1 MKTNDKAVTLTVED
15 GVAVITLDVPG
26 EAQNTLKEE
35 FAEEFDAI
43 FEAVQNDET
52 IRAAVFRSGK
62 PSSFLAGADV
72 TMIEKVT
79 SAEQA
84 EGLSK
89 KTQEAFGRIANG
101 RVPVVAAIHGACLGG
116 GLELALACHGRVAS
130 DAGITA
136 LGLPEVQLGLL
147 PGAGG
152 TQRLPRLIGI
162 AAALDMMLT
171 GKHIRAAKA
180 KKMGLVDEVVPEPI
194 LLRVATERALAL
206 ADAKPAHQ
214 KPMAKVA
221 ATLGRVFSSAGFQE
235 LALEDN
241 PLGRKVLF
249 QQARKTLL
257 SKTHGNYPAAERIVD
272 VVEVGMERGLHAG
285 LAAEAREFGKLV
297 VSSEAKALMSIFF
310 AMTALKKDV
319 GTDAPDAK
327 ARRVHKVGVLGAGL
341 MGAGIAYVSRSK
353 AGAVVR
359 MKDKDDA
366 GVVAGLKTIH
376 GLYGKRVKRRAMS
389 RRDADRELATITGTT
404 NYDGFRDCDVV
415 IEAVFEDLALK
426 HRMVQDVEA
435 ACGPGIIFGSNTSSI
450 PITKIAEASSRPENV
465 IGLHYFSPV
474 DKMPLLEIIVTE
486 KTSPSVIATCVEL
499 GKKQGKT
506 VIVVRDGT
514 GFYTS
519 RILGPYMNEAAHI
532 LSEGVR
538 IEAIDDALV
547 KWGYPVGPMTLLDEV
562 GLDVAAKV
570 GPIMLAAF
578 GDRVTPPRAMERLV
592 EDGRKGRKNGK
603 GFYRYEGGKKA
614 KGKNNADE
622 TIYKVLGVT
631 PGATMEP
638 VTIAERCGLLMVNEA
653 ALCLQEGIL
662 RSPRDGDIGA
672 IFGLGFPPF
681 RGGPFRYVDAVG
693 AREVVNKL
701 RTFESRHGKRFTP
714 APILVELAER
724 KGRFHS

>member
-1 MKTNDKAVTLTVED
+1 MKAVTLEITD
-15 GVAVITLDVPG
+15 GIAVITLDVPG
-26 EAQNTLKEE
+26 EAQNTLKAE
-35 FAEEFDAI
+35 FADDFDAI
-43 FEAVQNDET
+43 FAAVENDET
-52 IRAAVFRSGK
+52 IVAAVFRSGK

-72 TMIEKVT
+72 TLIEKVT
-79 SAEQA
+79 SAEEA
-84 EGLSK
+84 TALSR

-101 RVPVVAAIHGACLGG
+101 RVPVVAAIHGPCLGG
-116 GLELALACHGRVAS
+116 GLELALACHGRVCS
-130 DAGITA
+130 DSSNTA

-152 TQRLPRLIGI
+152 TQRLPRLVGI
-162 AAALDMMLT
+162 AKALDMMLT
-171 GKHIRAAKA
+171 GRHIRPPKA
-180 KKMGLVDEVVPEPI
+180 KKMGLVDEVVPEAI
-194 LLRVATERALAL
+194 LLDVAKQHARRLADLPPPPKPLARVGSALA
-206 ADAKPAHQ
+206 HI
-214 KPMAKVA
+214 
-221 ATLGRVFSSAGFQE
+221 FSKEGLTD

-257 SKTHGNYPAAERIVD
+257 SKSYGNYPAAERIID
-272 VVEVGMERGLHAG
+272 VVETGIERGLHAG
-285 LAAEAREFGKLV
+285 LEAEAREFGKLV
-297 VSSEAKALMSIFF
+297 MSPEAKALMSIFF
-310 AMTALKKDV
+310 AMTALKKDT
-319 GTDAPDAK
+319 GTDKPATP
-327 ARRVHKVGVLGAGL
+327 RPLRKVGVLGAGL
-341 MGAGIAYVSRSK
+341 MGAGIAYVTRSK
-353 AGAVVR
+353 AGLPVR

-366 GVVAGLKTIH
+366 GVAAGLKALH
-376 GLYGKRVKRRAMS
+376 ALYGKRVKRKAMS
-389 RRDADRELATITGTT
+389 RHDAAQELATISGTT
-404 NYDGFRDCDVV
+404 TYDGFKGCDVV
-415 IEAVFEDLALK
+415 IEAVFEDLDLK
-426 HRMVQDVEA
+426 HRMVRDVEA
-435 ACGPGIIFGSNTSSI
+435 TCGPGVIFGSNTSSI
-450 PITKIAEASSRPENV
+450 PITNIAAASSHPENV

-486 KTSPSVIATCVEL
+486 HTSPDVIATCVEL

-538 IEAIDDALV
+538 IEEIDHALM

-578 GDRVTPPRAMERLV
+578 GDRVTPPRAMERLI

-603 GFYRYEGGKKA
+603 GFYRYEKGKKV
-614 KGKNNADE
+614 KGKHAADE
-622 TIYKVLGVT
+622 TVYKVLGIT
-631 PGATMEP
+631 PGTSMDP

-653 ALCLQEGIL
+653 AHCLQEGIL

-701 RTFESRHGKRFTP
+701 RTFESRHGKRFAP
-714 APILVELAER
+714 AQILVQLAET
-724 KGRFHS
+724 KGKFHP

>member
-1 MKTNDKAVTLTVED
+1 MAKKQKAVTLEVTD
-15 GVAVITLDVPG
+15 GIAVITLDVPG
-26 EAQNTLKEE
+26 EAQNTLKQE
-35 FAEEFDAI
+35 FAEDFDIA

-52 IRAAVFRSGK
+52 IVAAVFRSGK

-72 TMIEKVT
+72 SMIGKFAT
-79 SAEQA
+79 AEEA
-84 EGLSK
+84 TAGSRK
-89 KTQEAFGRIANG
+89 IQEAFGRIANG
-101 RVPVVAAIHGACLGG
+101 RVPVIAAIHGPCLGG
-116 GLELALACHGRVAS
+116 GLELALACHGRVCS
-130 DAGITA
+130 DAGATV
-136 LGLPEVQLGLL
+136 LGVPEVQLGLL

-152 TQRLPRLIGI
+152 TQRLPRLVGI

-171 GKHIRAAKA
+171 GKHIRPAKA

-194 LLRVATERALAL
+194 LLEVAKQHARRL
-206 ADAKPAHQ
+206 ADVPPAP
-214 KPMAKVA
+214 KNPLVKIGEA
-221 ATLGRVFSSAGFQE
+221 LGFLFSKDGFQE

-257 SKTHGNYPAAERIVD
+257 SKTFGNYPAAERIVD
-272 VVEVGMERGLHAG
+272 VVEIGIEKGIHAG
-285 LAAEAREFGKLV
+285 LEAEAREFGKLV
-297 VSSEAKALMSIFF
+297 MTPESKSLISIFF
-310 AMTALKKDV
+310 AMNALKKDT
-319 GTDAPDAK
+319 GTDDPKAK
-327 ARRVHKVGVLGAGL
+327 ARPIRKVGVLGAGL
-341 MGAGIAYVSRSK
+341 MGAGIAYVTRAK
-353 AGAVVR
+353 AKVPVR
-359 MKDKDDA
+359 MKDKDAA
-366 GVVAGLKTIH
+366 GVAAGLKGINAI
-376 GLYGKRVKRRAMS
+376 YGKRVKRKAMS
-389 RRDADRELATITGTT
+389 RHDAAQELSTITGTT
-404 NYDGFRDCDVV
+404 TYDGFKGCDVV

-426 HRMVQDVEA
+426 HRMIKDIEA
-435 ACGPGIIFGSNTSSI
+435 ACGPDVIFGSNTSSI
-450 PITKIAEASSRPENV
+450 PITEIAAASSHPENV

-486 KTSPSVIATCVEL
+486 HTSPDVIATCVEL
-499 GKKQGKT
+499 GKRQGKT

-538 IEAIDDALV
+538 IEEIDRALM

-578 GDRVTPPRAMERLV
+578 GDRVTPPKAMERLI

-603 GFYRYEGGKKA
+603 GFYRYENGKKV
-614 KGKNNADE
+614 KGKHAADE
-622 TIYKVLGVT
+622 SVYKVLGIT
-631 PGATMEP
+631 PGATMDP
-638 VTIAERCGLLMVNEA
+638 TTIAERCGLLMVNEA

-701 RTFESRHGKRFTP
+701 RTFESRHGKRFAP
-714 APILVELAER
+714 AQILVDMAEK
-724 KGRFHS
+724 KGRFHP